1 MFQYYLTTTTRS
13 QSKKAPEHSGGL
25 EGDWNVSTYIN
36 FKTDLRKKKTGTVR
50 RGGGGP
56 TPLNKMNLPF
66 REMSKLTYGLVEG
79 RKYAK
84 RT

>member
-13 QSKKAPEHSGGL
+13 QPKKAPEHSGGL

-36 FKTDLRKKKTGTVR
+36 FKTDLRKKKTGEE
-50 RGGGGP
+50 GGP
-56 TPLNKMNLPF
+56 TPLNNMNLPF
-66 REMSKLTYGLVEG
+66 REMSKLTYGRVKG